1 MKLSIISMGNNILFI
16 DVIQY
21 GMFDLES
28 NQYIEIDIG
37 IQMIIQEVIKIEKI
51 NLMIEIIEYR
61 IEKMILIYVIEYG
74 YFSEQIGMFIDIKL
88 G

>member
-51 NLMIEIIEYR
+51 NLLIEIIEYR
-61 IEKMILIYVIEYG
+61 IEKMILIYVIEYE

>member
-51 NLMIEIIEYR
+51 NLLIEIIEYR

-74 YFSEQIGMFIDIKL
+74 YFSEQIGMFIDNKL

>member
-51 NLMIEIIEYR
+51 NLLIEIIEYI

>member
-1 MKLSIISMGNNILFI
+1 
-16 DVIQY
+16 
-21 GMFDLES
+21 
-28 NQYIEIDIG
+28 
-37 IQMIIQEVIKIEKI
+37 MIIQEVIKIEKI
-51 NLMIEIIEYR
+51 NLLIEIIEYR